1 MNKLFPRPKN
11 NNRLVKTKIANRANV
26 LILISM
32 LALDSVIREMNDFYI
47 FKTSKFLMSAQDKIC
62 MEAIMSCLYFSQP
75 SYSLFI
81 AHDAIE

>member
-1 MNKLFPRPKN
+1 MNNPPTQPKSIN
-11 NNRLVKTKIANRANV
+11 WLVKTKMANRAYV
-26 LILISM
+26 LISM
-32 LALDSVIREMNDFYI
+32 LAPDSVIKMNGFYI

-81 AHDAIE
+81 AHDTIE